1 MVNKVWFRE
10 TDVHLDAVTIPL
22 AMKAAIYN
30 GMLSEGV
37 EPLTASCPT
46 GNCTW
51 PETPTLAVCG
61 ECVKSTYQTRC
72 DNVNCNYTMPS
83 GNVAVQANF
92 WTPDFSFGGDGF
104 NIMQGPGAVYKT
116 NDSSII
122 YISNFDFFGAPYNSY
137 RPTYAQSNRW
147 LNPVS
152 SERALWMCIQVMNVT
167 TTRSQQLQSSPIQL
181 SKVVNSSL
189 FSSDTSVNLTFISPP
204 PQYAPAHSPNYTV
217 DAIAIIFFLRYLWS
231 IINGTVFLNLE
242 SSMPSSDA
250 TQAIWNGSAD
260 LDAWIK
266 NLAISM
272 TNVVRTNIPAPA
284 DAFYDGTGFQLG
296 IQIHWGWI
304 SLPALLVLASV
315 LILGCAI
322 TQTGRNS
329 VRAWKGDPLAV
340 LFMDVDP
347 NIKQR
352 GITQM
357 DEFEGLQDAV
367 GSERVVLQSLS
378 TGGKI
383 LKQY

>member
-1 MVNKVWFRE
+1 M
-10 TDVHLDAVTIPL
+10 TIPL
-22 AMKAAIYN
+22 AMKAAVYN
-30 GMLSEGV
+30 GMLSEGI
-37 EPLTASCPT
+37 EPLTAPCPT

-72 DNVNCNYTMPS
+72 DNMTCNYTMPS
-83 GNVAVQANF
+83 GNVAVQQNF
-92 WTPDFSFGGDGF
+92 WSPWTAVLNGYAGF
-104 NIMQGPGAVYKT
+104 NVMSGPGAFYKA

-122 YISNFDFFGAPYNSY
+122 YISNFDVFGAPYNSY
-137 RPTYAQSNRW
+137 KPPSDPPNEWPNGPT
-147 LNPVS
+147 VS
-152 SERALWMCIQVMNVT
+152 SECALWMCIQILNVT
-167 TTRSQQLQSSPIQL
+167 TARSQQFQNSPIQL

-189 FSSDTSVNLTFISPP
+189 FPSDTSVNLTFISPP

-217 DAIAIIFFLRYLWS
+217 GAMAIEFFSAYLES
-231 IINGTVFLNLE
+231 IINGTIIVNLL

-266 NLAISM
+266 NLALSM
-272 TNVVRTNIPAPA
+272 TNVVRTNNPAPA
-284 DAFYDGTGFQLG
+284 DAFYDGTGFQLA

-304 SLPALLVLASV
+304 SLPALLVLASG

-367 GSERVVLQSLS
+367 GSERVVLQSVS

>member
-1 MVNKVWFRE
+1 
-10 TDVHLDAVTIPL
+10 
-22 AMKAAIYN
+22 MKAAVYN
-30 GMLSEGV
+30 GMLSEGI
-37 EPLTASCPT
+37 EPLTAPCPT

-61 ECVKSTYQTRC
+61 ECVESTYQTRC
-72 DNVNCNYTMPS
+72 DNVTWNYTMPS

-92 WTPDFSFGGDGF
+92 WSPELGLGGDGF
-104 NIMQGPGAVYKT
+104 NVMPGPGAVYKA

-122 YISNFDFFGAPYNSY
+122 YISNFDVFGAPYDSY
-137 RPTYAQSNRW
+137 LPPDVPLNEWPKGPT
-147 LNPVS
+147 VS
-152 SERALWMCIQVMNVT
+152 SECALWMCIQVMNVT
-167 TTRSQQLQSSPIQL
+167 TARSQQLQNSPIQL
-181 SKVVNSSL
+181 SKVVNSTLSPY
-189 FSSDTSVNLTFISPP
+189 DTFVSLTFLSPP
-204 PQYAPAHSPNYTV
+204 GQYAPENGPNYTV
-217 DAIAIIFFLRYLWS
+217 GAMANYFFAGYLES
-231 IINGTVFLNLE
+231 VINGTVYLNLE

-250 TQAIWNGSAD
+250 TQAIWNGSAN

-266 NLAISM
+266 NLALSM
-272 TNVVRTNIPAPA
+272 TNVVRTNIPASA

-304 SLPALLVLASV
+304 SLPALLVLASG
-315 LILGCAI
+315 LILFCAI
-322 TQTGRNS
+322 TQTSGSS

-352 GITQM
+352 GITQI

-367 GSERVVLQSLS
+367 GRERIVLQSGF
-378 TGGKI
+378 TGGKT